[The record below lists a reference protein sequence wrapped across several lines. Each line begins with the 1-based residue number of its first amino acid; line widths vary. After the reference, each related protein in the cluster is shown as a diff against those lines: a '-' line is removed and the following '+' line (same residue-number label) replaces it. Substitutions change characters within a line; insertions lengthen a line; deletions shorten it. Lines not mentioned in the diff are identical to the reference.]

1 MNEERQDRER
11 LPSRHEPAASAIRVE
26 YRAWLDEVDDELIGG
41 ALMVADSMPRICR
54 AFFAGDP
61 VAVDEARAVMSDVR
75 DRCRYV
81 DEQAFLLLAREA
93 PVSGDLRRLMSLVRL
108 VSDLERA
115 AALLHHV
122 AAAVDRLDPRQLPE
136 DLQQRLREL
145 ALRATEVFRRGV
157 DAWRTRDGLAVHEVD
172 ELDADVDALCSGLIL
187 RVRSLDASS
196 GDAMVLGLL
205 ARYLERL
212 ADHGVAFAQHTAF
225 TVTGTRV
232 VLS

>member
-1 MNEERQDRER
+1 MTDEHQDRDP
-11 LPSRHEPAASAIRVE
+11 LPSLHDAATATTRAE
-26 YRAWLDEVDDELIGG
+26 YQAWLDEVDDELVGG
-41 ALMVADSMPRICR
+41 ALTVAESMPRICR

-61 VAVDEARAVMSDVR
+61 VAVDEARAVMTDVR

-108 VSDLERA
+108 VSDLDRA

-172 ELDADVDALCSGLIL
+172 ELDGDVDALCNGLIL
-187 RVRSLDASS
+187 RVRSLEASS
-196 GDAMVLGLL
+196 NDAMVLGLL
-205 ARYLERL
+205 ARYFERL

-232 VLS
+232 SLS